1 MSGPVL
7 VAIVAD
13 THLSGGRALP
23 ARCAEIASGCD
34 AILHA
39 GDFSDGKALESVR
52 GLGPPLHAVHGNVDS
67 AEVRAALPERTEAT
81 IAGVRFAI
89 VHDAGVAQGRLER
102 LRREFP
108 EADVV
113 VFGHSHMPLHEQAS
127 AAGGPFQIFNPGSPT
142 QRRRAP
148 GHTIGIAVI
157 EDGTARLRHVDLD

>member
-1 MSGPVL
+1 LSGPVR

-34 AILHA
+34 AVIHA
-39 GDFSDGKALESVR
+39 GDFSDGAALESVR

-67 AEVRAALPERTEAT
+67 AEVRAALPERAEVT

-89 VHDAGVAQGRLER
+89 VHDAGAAQGRLER
-102 LRREFP
+102 MRREFP
-108 EADVV
+108 KADVV

-157 EDGTARLRHVDLD
+157 ENGTARLRHVDLD